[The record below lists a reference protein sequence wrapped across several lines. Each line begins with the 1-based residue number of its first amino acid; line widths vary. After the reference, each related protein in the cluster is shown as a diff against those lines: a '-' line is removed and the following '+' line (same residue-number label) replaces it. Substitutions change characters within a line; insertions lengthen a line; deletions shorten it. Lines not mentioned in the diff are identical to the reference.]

1 MRLSQLL
8 ENVNDDIAILSKIA
22 DLVLSWLPNEIPTDD
37 YIRIDRI
44 SNDSVALATF
54 LKYIPSIYHNT
65 AIQLLT
71 KTNYIFNNTKKHQN
85 ATEVGVHVLD
95 NKTGISSIIINVS
108 AFLESHDSISKNE
121 LLNIRLNDK
130 PFKTIKSILMHEM
143 RHGQQHTNYGG
154 HPNTDNH
161 SYSTNPDEI
170 DAAWIH
176 HLQDYDVNGYA
187 DALSYVK
194 DVMSSFEIYKSLT
207 EKQKRHYLKKTA
219 SYWYEHHN
227 PNKESISIQD
237 KAKKAKED
245 KIQEILANVSD
256 TMNIDGINDL
266 RTYDGYP
273 SDSSNFLLPYENF
286 VKVTHNALTADNDYS
301 DKMVSYVYAFLSM
314 LHDRLGFDIS
324 IAKKVLT
331 NKYSITLK
339 DAINLIDAEGFGKF
353 DKDYF
358 IMVMNKS
365 L

>member
-8 ENVNDDIAILSKIA
+8 ESVNDDIAILAKIA
-22 DLVLSWLPNEIPTDD
+22 DLVLSWLPNTIPENES
-37 YIRIDRI
+37 IRLERI
-44 SNDSVALATF
+44 NKDSSTLKTLLKSIHSNQ
-54 LKYIPSIYHNT
+54 HNT

-71 KTNYIFNNTKKHQN
+71 KTNYIFNNTANHQN
-85 ATEVGVHVLD
+85 ATEVGVHVSD
-95 NKTGISSIIINVS
+95 NRTGLSSIIINIS
-108 AFLESHDSISKNE
+108 AFMDSYDSISKNE
-121 LLNIRLNDK
+121 ILNIRLNDK
-130 PFKTIKSILMHEM
+130 PFKSIKSILMHEM

-154 HPNTDNH
+154 HPNTDN
-161 SYSTNPDEI
+161 YLYNTNPDEI
-170 DAAWIH
+170 DAAWLH
-176 HLQDYDVNGYA
+176 HLQDYDVNEYA

-194 DVMSSFEIYKSLT
+194 NVMSSFEIYKSLT

-219 SYWYEHHN
+219 TYWHEYHT

-237 KAKKAKED
+237 KVKKIKED
-245 KIQEILANVSD
+245 KIQELLANVYD
-256 TMNIDGINDL
+256 TMKIDGNNDL

-286 VKVTHNALTADNDYS
+286 VKATHNALTADNDYS
-301 DKMVSYVYAFLSM
+301 DKMVSYVYGFLSM
-314 LHDRLGFDIS
+314 LHDRLGFDLS

-331 NKYSITLK
+331 DKYSITLK